1 MLRLQDTNRFAQD
14 VKRYELQLKKIND
27 VVAQERGR
35 TLLTELKQHCH
46 LIDEAHNSRNNGYI
60 DPRTVRDNIERSV
73 AIRRELNLIIKDSR
87 EG

>member
-14 VKRYELQLKKIND
+14 FKRYELQIKKIKD
-27 VVAQERGR
+27 TVAQERGR

-60 DPRTVRDNIERSV
+60 DPRNIRDNIERSV
-73 AIRRELNLIIKDSR
+73 AIRRELNRLLKDSR
-87 EG
+87 

>member
-14 VKRYELQLKKIND
+14 FKRYELQIKKIKD

-35 TLLTELKQHCH
+35 TLLNELKQHCH

-60 DPRTVRDNIERSV
+60 DPRNIRDNIERSV
-73 AIRRELNLIIKDSR
+73 AIRRELNRLLKDSR
-87 EG
+87 